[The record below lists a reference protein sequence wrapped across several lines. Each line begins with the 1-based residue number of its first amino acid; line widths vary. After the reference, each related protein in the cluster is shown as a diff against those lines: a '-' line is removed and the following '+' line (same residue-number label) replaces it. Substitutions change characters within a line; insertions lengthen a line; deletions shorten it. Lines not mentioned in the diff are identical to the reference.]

1 MRKRMVVSASKKRK
15 NTYPCEQ
22 VLDKGSDEG
31 QKIPR
36 RRIKDS
42 GKWEICKNE
51 LVAFQQKFGH
61 VNVSSGTNSINQRLG
76 NWAKAQRFQHKLFTI
91 GKDSLMTQE
100 RVDQLEALKFGWSS
114 TRQRDYTYLGPDWWK
129 RTGRQTQV
137 SLKRQDAQPGRNAII
152 NAIRFGFGGFEV
164 WMKYIVFH
172 FILKMMLVPSFL
184 SLVLKKYATLF
195 ILSLAFEKHLE
206 AKFRSITKRFFH
218 TRCGVDFDLN
228 NDEDDEQQKKKKK
241 KNFLHLNHRPKTTT
255 FERYDDSATQMDG
268 GKKSKKTNTGSVVH
282 SASAFNGKRS
292 AVDDRAIIAL
302 KDMTSKQ
309 IMKFLGWHWDT
320 HSLPTLF
327 IAYSIGRSCIY
338 YRNKAGV
345 IVGILQLEAGL
356 SIIYTT
362 ECHSGL
368 KMCNPAG
375 FQHCSASE
383 TDRVLIRFIHAAPE
397 GGLNMDRTEDEWLE
411 LVALFL
417 LQTNFPVQ
425 NH

>member
-184 SLVLKKYATLF
+184 SLVLKQYATLIMLTPLRSRIIWKQRL
-195 ILSLAFEKHLE
+195 ILLMEMKRNYTLARVDCLILTTPTMTN
-206 AKFRSITKRFFH
+206 SIRRRRRK
-218 TRCGVDFDLN
+218 L
-228 NDEDDEQQKKKKK
+228 
-241 KNFLHLNHRPKTTT
+241 
-255 FERYDDSATQMDG
+255 Y
-268 GKKSKKTNTGSVVH
+268 
-282 SASAFNGKRS
+282 
-292 AVDDRAIIAL
+292 I
-302 KDMTSKQ
+302 
-309 IMKFLGWHWDT
+309 
-320 HSLPTLF
+320 
-327 IAYSIGRSCIY
+327 
-338 YRNKAGV
+338 
-345 IVGILQLEAGL
+345 
-356 SIIYTT
+356 
-362 ECHSGL
+362 
-368 KMCNPAG
+368 
-375 FQHCSASE
+375 
-383 TDRVLIRFIHAAPE
+383 
-397 GGLNMDRTEDEWLE
+397 
-411 LVALFL
+411 
-417 LQTNFPVQ
+417 
-425 NH
+425 